1 MLRFALH
8 LACLSLLAVACG
20 STQAP
25 CGPTT
30 CPGCCATDGA
40 CVAAP
45 TAQACGAAG
54 AACVMCTGGARCV
67 AGACAVPDGGLG
79 GDGGAMGPCD
89 VGNGGCDAVATCTP
103 SGSSVT
109 CTCPAGSEGDG
120 LTCTPRLS
128 SLTISPASLSPLF
141 SPAQTTYAASVPYA
155 STLITVTA
163 ATKAAGA
170 TILIDGQPTT
180 TRMIPLSAP
189 TRPVAVTVRFDAT
202 QRSTPYSLTVA
213 RARRTVEQ
221 GVLAQP
227 TPVMGDALGS
237 SAALSR
243 DGNTLVVGAPGDD
256 ATGGAVMNGGA
267 AFVFQRVAG
276 TWRLVQTLRASNA
289 GALDAFGSSVAIS
302 AHGAVIAI
310 GAPKEDSDG
319 AGDNEAAADS
329 GAVYVFRA
337 SAGAWTEEAR
347 LKATLVGA
355 GDGFG
360 ASVAVSGDGQVIAAG
375 GPDEDG
381 GLPGID
387 NDASDDTAPSAG
399 AVWIFRHGTAWA
411 QEAYVKASNP
421 DARDRFGVAVALND
435 DGSVVA
441 VGATGESSA
450 ATTIDGLPDDDSAL
464 NAGAVYVFRKATTW
478 AQLVRLK
485 ASNAGAGD
493 VLGASVA
500 ISGDGKTVVAGAWG
514 EDSGRVGVDG
524 PDDDTADLAGAAYV
538 FVEAASGWQQAARL
552 KASNADSGDRF
563 GQSVSVSRDG
573 QSVVVGA
580 PGEASSAMGL
590 DGDQALNNL
599 LAAGAAYLFGKTSAG
614 WVQEVY
620 AKASTPAV
628 GDGFGSTVTLAGDGV
643 SFTCGAPGAASGAG
657 AAYAFT
663 RLPF

>member
-1 MLRFALH
+1 
-8 LACLSLLAVACG
+8 
-20 STQAP
+20 
-25 CGPTT
+25 
-30 CPGCCATDGA
+30 
-40 CVAAP
+40 
-45 TAQACGAAG
+45 
-54 AACVMCTGGARCV
+54 
-67 AGACAVPDGGLG
+67 
-79 GDGGAMGPCD
+79 
-89 VGNGGCDAVATCTP
+89 
-103 SGSSVT
+103 
-109 CTCPAGSEGDG
+109 
-120 LTCTPRLS
+120 
-128 SLTISPASLSPLF
+128 
-141 SPAQTTYAASVPYA
+141 
-155 STLITVTA
+155 
-163 ATKAAGA
+163 
-170 TILIDGQPTT
+170 
-180 TRMIPLSAP
+180 
-189 TRPVAVTVRFDAT
+189 
-202 QRSTPYSLTVA
+202 
-213 RARRTVEQ
+213 
-221 GVLAQP
+221 
-227 TPVMGDALGS
+227 
-237 SAALSR
+237 
-243 DGNTLVVGAPGDD
+243 
-256 ATGGAVMNGGA
+256 
-267 AFVFQRVAG
+267 
-276 TWRLVQTLRASNA
+276 
-289 GALDAFGSSVAIS
+289 VAIS